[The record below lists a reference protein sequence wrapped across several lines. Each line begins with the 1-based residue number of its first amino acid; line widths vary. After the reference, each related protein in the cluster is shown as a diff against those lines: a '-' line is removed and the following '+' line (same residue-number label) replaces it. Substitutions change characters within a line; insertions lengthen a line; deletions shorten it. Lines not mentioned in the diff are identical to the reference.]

1 MTCWAADRSE
11 DGENPVH
18 EVYADTET
26 RVHEAYADTES
37 RVCEV
42 YADTKTH
49 TSPAAELSAKT
60 NAHSPFSDIS

>member
-1 MTCWAADRSE
+1 MPTLKHTYADTE
-11 DGENPVH
+11 THVH

-26 RVHEAYADTES
+26 CVHEAYADTES

-42 YADTKTH
+42 YADTETH

-60 NAHSPFSDIS
+60 NAHSPFSEIS

>member
-1 MTCWAADRSE
+1 M
-11 DGENPVH
+11 H

-49 TSPAAELSAKT
+49 TSPVAELSAKT
-60 NAHSPFSDIS
+60 NAHSPFSEIS